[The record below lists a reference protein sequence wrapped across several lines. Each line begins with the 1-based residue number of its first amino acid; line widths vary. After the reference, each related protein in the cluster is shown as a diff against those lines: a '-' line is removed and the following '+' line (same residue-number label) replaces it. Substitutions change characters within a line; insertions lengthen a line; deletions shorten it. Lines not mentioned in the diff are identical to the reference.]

1 MESTYYGEEVIGHPN
16 HHVRIRRLM
25 PRTVTRV
32 FDQQAPRCPCR
43 CSTWYSSETAMN
55 FDGPPGGRTQQKSL
69 GFTSKS
75 ELTMVESQE
84 LSLSHINM
92 KIISKYMMMTL
103 MMRTQQSWIQKYGG
117 DKDCFGLINI
127 FFVGDIILYIPQIPK
142 NQTWRHHSSSIKLRI
157 SSSTIDS
164 LFVSRLF
171 NELSLPMG
179 SITKYRS
186 GE

>member
-1 MESTYYGEEVIGHPN
+1 MVRESTYYGEEVIGHPN

-32 FDQQAPRCPCR
+32 FDQHAPRCPCR

-69 GFTSKS
+69 GLTSKS

-117 DKDCFGLINI
+117 DKDCFGLISI
-127 FFVGDIILYIPQIPK
+127 FFVGDIILYIIQIQKIKPEDIIHV
-142 NQTWRHHSSSIKLRI
+142 QSSSESHLPPLIRCLCPGFLT
-157 SSSTIDS
+157 SYLCQWGVS
-164 LFVSRLF
+164 L
-171 NELSLPMG
+171 
-179 SITKYRS
+179 I
-186 GE
+186 